1 MLTDAELDAHLA
13 ANFKMNGGV
22 LDSGLSEAIAQAK
35 EANALREQLA
45 NARRD
50 ALESAASYFESTHRE
65 LWTPQVADELRAL
78 KEKP

>member
-1 MLTDAELDAHLA
+1 MFTNEVIDAMMERGFVEDMHDIA
-13 ANFKMNGGV
+13 
-22 LDSGLSEAIAQAK
+22 AQAK

>member
-35 EANALREQLA
+35 ETNACRTTCQC
-45 NARRD
+45 
-50 ALESAASYFESTHRE
+50 SAGCVGICRK
-65 LWTPQVADELRAL
+65 LL
-78 KEKP
+78 